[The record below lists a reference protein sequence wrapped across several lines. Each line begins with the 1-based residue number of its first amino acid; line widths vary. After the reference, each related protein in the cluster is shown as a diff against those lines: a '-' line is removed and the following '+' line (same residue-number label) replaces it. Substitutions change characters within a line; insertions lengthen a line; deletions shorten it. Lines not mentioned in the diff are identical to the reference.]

1 MNKTMIDS
9 VQKAIVLT
17 DYIKFGKRGFG
28 KICSIHDVD
37 MLITDDGITDLIQQH
52 IVDQPHL
59 AHKCSNQNYCRNSCI
74 VLFNRF

>member
-1 MNKTMIDS
+1 MIDS

-17 DYIKFGKRGFG
+17 DSIKFGKRGFG

-52 IVDQPHL
+52 VVDQPPF
-59 AHKCSNQNYCRNSCI
+59 AHKCSNQNSCRNRCI
-74 VLFNRF
+74 VLLKRF